1 MTEHNVKRK
10 EMKML
15 VYQLLIPLSLYMCVL
30 VRMWDCVRVRTCSH
44 EITGAKK
51 KWNEDAWKTWW

>member
-51 KWNEDAWKTWW
+51 K